1 MKETGVRTSR
11 VVVEVE
17 WGDGG
22 LQLVRERQQQGAG
35 RLQWVRERQQHG
47 AGRLQWVR
55 ERQQHD
61 FSRHRLNDA
70 ESVANSL

>member
-35 RLQWVRERQQHG
+35 RLQWVRERQQH
-47 AGRLQWVR
+47 
-55 ERQQHD
+55 D